1 MSKARRNSVSATA
14 LSPKVSP
21 NSEQKNPN
29 TITRTPTTILSS
41 PLFKSVLLH
50 DWWLVR
56 APHGKGLA
64 VGGVASL
71 ERVGVRIFCSA
82 AISHRHDATTL
93 DTMDGI
99 KITISGFINRSRTH
113 QNGFPS
119 EVCNRFLLGFP
130 YNWEEYAVGCSG
142 EDSTDR
148 GVSTRVS
155 TSDDSSLGFRRDGT
169 FPFSLEDLP
178 VTRIGDLLMSTFGD
192 REHRL
197 ITNSIYNDILG
208 KSKGNSPMQNVKSGL
223 NDTPFCQKE
232 IEVDRNSKN
241 DNSGF
246 NSRDMTGVENQ
257 KSICHSEI
265 SMNVLTSTRGVSTR
279 SMTRLKNSRLEQ
291 EDRLSPDTHTKRN
304 YSDQATSSNAARNII
319 EVSVPRRAT
328 KVSRPTK
335 LFGEDKCVSGIS
347 DASVRRSSR
356 RLMNMKK

>member
-1 MSKARRNSVSATA
+1 MSKARRNSISATT
-14 LSPKVSP
+14 LIPKVSP

-130 YNWEEYAVGCSG
+130 YNWEEYAVGCSS

-155 TSDDSSLGFRRDGT
+155 TSDDSSLRFRRDGT
-169 FPFSLEDLP
+169 FPFSLVDLP

-197 ITNSIYNDILG
+197 ITNSIYNNILG
-208 KSKGNSPMQNVKSGL
+208 KSKGNSQSGV
-223 NDTPFCQKE
+223 NDTPLCQKE
-232 IEVDRNSKN
+232 IKVDHNSDN
-241 DNSGF
+241 DNSGL

-257 KSICHSEI
+257 KPICHSEI

-291 EDRLSPDTHTKRN
+291 EDRLSPNPHTKCN
-304 YSDQATSSNAARNII
+304 YSDQATSSNAARNMI

-328 KVSRPTK
+328 KVGRPTK
-335 LFGEDKCVSGIS
+335 LFGEDKSVSGIS
-347 DASVRRSSR
+347 AASVRRSSR
-356 RLMNMKK
+356 RLMIMKK